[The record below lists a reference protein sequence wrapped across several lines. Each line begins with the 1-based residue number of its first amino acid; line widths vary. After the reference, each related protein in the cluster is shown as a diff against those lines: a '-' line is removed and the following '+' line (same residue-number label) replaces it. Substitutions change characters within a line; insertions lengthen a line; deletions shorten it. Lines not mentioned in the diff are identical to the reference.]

1 VTGDSGRAVWL
12 GQACSYVRGA
22 DAVLAPLIE
31 PGDAERDSIIAQA
44 TELKGWPPE
53 IDDQVLEEDVRV
65 ARAAAVLAP
74 ARTSNVRSDLR
85 DPHLHIRD
93 WLHASGDRAMGGEDP
108 AAHALTVHRAPT
120 RRPPAADTA
129 CAHLAYRDAA
139 ERQRIRT
146 RTIATGAWAP
156 NTHAGRECG
165 SASRTS
171 SRFRPPSRRFA
182 SWHGRAAP
190 AAEPPVI
197 HHTSGGHE

>member
-1 VTGDSGRAVWL
+1 M
-12 GQACSYVRGA
+12 
-22 DAVLAPLIE
+22 LAPLPFSPPLEPRTFGAIYEIRTYTYGTGFMPQVIE
-31 PGDAERDSIIAQA
+31 RWAEKIPRRMLSPFIGR
-44 TELKGWPPE
+44 LP
-53 IDDQVLEEDVRV
+53 DDHRPQTQLV
-65 ARAAAVLAP
+65 
-74 ARTSNVRSDLR
+74 
-85 DPHLHIRD
+85 HI
-93 WLHASGDRAMGGEDP
+93 W
-108 AAHALTVHRAPT
+108 
-120 RRPPAADTA
+120 
-129 CAHLAYRDAA
+129 AYRDAA